1 MSATDELKKPTCLQM
16 AQEAI
21 KADGSRNGTSKQAIL
36 EYIVEKNSLEL
47 KGYIFISVVKLVRSI
62 VMMTII
68 MIVVVVVMVIIMVV
82 LAPHIMN
89 HRGREVQVMLI
100 ASYIM
105 NHRGSK
111 VHVVLITPHIMNHRG
126 RVVHVMLVM
135 PYIMDHRGRV
145 VQVMLIDPVDGIP
158 SWHSIH
164 GTAGSSVH
172 GMGRVGIG
180 WP

>member
-36 EYIVEKNSLEL
+36 KYIVEKNSLQL

-62 VMMTII
+62 VMTII

-100 ASYIM
+100 ASCIM
-105 NHRGSK
+105 NHRGSE
-111 VHVVLITPHIMNHRG
+111 VHVVLIMPHMNHWSS
-126 RVVHVMLVM
+126 VVHVMLVV
-135 PYIMDHRGRV
+135 PYIMDHRNRV